1 LLPKELF
8 HVSAQTPLGFE
19 DKDNSTSTVWLA
31 VVIFGR
37 DMSLGIAAIYY
48 RYASLPAPKTFMRYW
63 DFSIPSAEV
72 HPTNV
77 SKWNTFLQLGLIGAT
92 TTLPLLT
99 ESVLPGALASIDFEA
114 AVKGMQFVVAGTTLW
129 SGASYLWTKDAV
141 RILGTNE
148 ELKRKQGFRGRMVLG
163 VSFAAFLALAVE
175 LWRRESNDP
184 NANAKNR
191 PKA

>member
-1 LLPKELF
+1 
-8 HVSAQTPLGFE
+8 
-19 DKDNSTSTVWLA
+19 
-31 VVIFGR
+31 
-37 DMSLGIAAIYY
+37 MSLGIAAIYY

-72 HPTNV
+72 HPTTV

-99 ESVLPGALASIDFEA
+99 ENVLPGALAAFDFEA
-114 AVKGMQFVVAGTTLW
+114 AVKGMQYVVAGTTLW

-148 ELKRKQGFRGRMVLG
+148 ELIRKQGFRGRMVLG
-163 VSFAAFLALAVE
+163 VSFAAFLAVAVE
-175 LWRRESNDP
+175 LRRREKDDAVTEVEDP
-184 NANAKNR
+184 
-191 PKA
+191 PES